1 MLLELKNIKKKFK
14 TPSGKG
20 EITVLKD
27 ISLNVAQG
35 EAIAVVGPSGSGKTT
50 LLNIIGSLDKPT
62 SGIVSIAGKNLAC
75 LDDTELSKT
84 RNLDIGF
91 VFQLHHLLPQLTV
104 LENVLI
110 PTIPFRS
117 RKDSSDAESMAK
129 KLLER
134 VGLQDHLDYFPAQ
147 LSGGEL
153 QRTAVVRALIN
164 KPKLVLAD
172 EPTGSLDRESSENLG
187 QLLVKLNKEEGTTL
201 IVVTHSIELAQLMD
215 KVYNLKKGR
224 LEELNASGGQGALFE
239 KTAPW
244 TPTKTFD

>member
-1 MLLELKNIKKKFK
+1 MLLELKNIQKKFK

-27 ISLNVAQG
+27 ISLNIAEG

-62 SGIVSIAGKNLAC
+62 SGIVNFAGKDLAD
-75 LDDTELSKT
+75 LDDAELSKT

-117 RKDSSDAESMAK
+117 RTESSDAESMAK

-134 VGLQDHLDYFPAQ
+134 VGLQDHFDYFPAQ

-172 EPTGSLDRESSENLG
+172 EPTGSLDRESSEILG
-187 QLLVKLNKEEGTTL
+187 QLLVQLNKEEGTTL
-201 IVVTHSIELAQLMD
+201 IIVTHSIELAQLMD
-215 KVYNLKKGR
+215 KSYNLKKGV
-224 LEELNASGGQGALFE
+224 LEEL
-239 KTAPW
+239 TVP
-244 TPTKTFD
+244 

>member
-1 MLLELKNIKKKFK
+1 MLLELKNIEKKFK

-62 SGIVSIAGKNLAC
+62 SGTVNFSGKNLSD
-75 LDDTELSKT
+75 LDDAELSKT
-84 RNLDIGF
+84 RNLDMGF

-110 PTIPFRS
+110 PIIPFRA
-117 RKDSSDAESMAK
+117 RKASSDAESMAK

-134 VGLQDHLDYFPAQ
+134 VGLLDHLDYFPAQ

-187 QLLVKLNKEEGTTL
+187 QLLVQLNKEEGTTL
-201 IVVTHSIELAQLMD
+201 IVVTHSIELALLMD
-215 KVYNLKKGR
+215 KVYNLKNGK
-224 LEELNASGGQGALFE
+224 LLASGGQGGSF
-239 KTAPW
+239 
-244 TPTKTFD
+244 